1 MHRVQLMTQT
11 PPSCLHCGRGN
22 MPNDPDTMDDFW
34 VLDLERDVN
43 WGDSTYICKYC
54 VDEIAAIS
62 GLVTT
67 AQLDEAQQII
77 EAMRKKLHNKTS
89 ELDQFKEKVR
99 AKLLGDKAAAEIA
112 KATAPKKKSRAKKAA

>member
-11 PPSCLHCGRGN
+11 PPSCLTCGRGN
-22 MPNDPDTMDDFW
+22 TPDDPDTMDEFW

-77 EAMRKKLHNKTS
+77 EAIRKKLHNKTS
-89 ELDQFKEKVR
+89 ELEQFKEKVR
-99 AKLLGDKAAAEIA
+99 AKFAGDRAAAEIA